1 MCWRKETLTEQNGRG
16 LGRFSEIVLSA
27 PVLLGA
33 LVLLAGA
40 VTVVRTVPASRPPLV
55 ELEDSLGA
63 SATETENVE
72 LALFSSGQ
80 DERPVE
86 HPVFALLA
94 LPKDAARR
102 FELIIAELRAETLQ
116 TLWPQALPAPTAFA
130 VEIANGAQTVAVLD
144 FAVGEDVALDVET
157 ERLLLQS
164 IEATLLRNG
173 ADQVQILVN
182 HEESESFLGHVALRS
197 VLGN

>member
-1 MCWRKETLTEQNGRG
+1 MCWRKETLTKQGGRG
-16 LGRFSEIVLSA
+16 LRRFSEIVLSA

-40 VTVVRTVPASRPPLV
+40 VTVVQTLPASRPPLV
-55 ELEDSLGA
+55 ELEDNLGA
-63 SATETENVE
+63 SATETEVE

-94 LPKDAARR
+94 LPEDAARR
-102 FELIIAELRAETLQ
+102 FELIIAKLRAETFR

-130 VEIANGAQTVAVLD
+130 VETANGAQTVAVLN